1 MTRTDLN
8 LPNALSVLRLLLTPV
23 LLWLASHDQ
32 PDAFLAVLVFALATD
47 ALDGYLAR
55 RFNQTSALG
64 AKLDS
69 WGDLSIYATMVV
81 ALLWLWPDIFA
92 REKWFLGFAIV
103 SHLVP
108 TATSLVKFRELP
120 RYHTWAAKVAAV
132 LMAPGYFLLVLF
144 DISLLFRLVVVF
156 HIWVALEEVI
166 ITFTLRRTRTDV
178 PTLFH
183 ARELVRR
190 QRELLRQ
197 RSAGRRAR
205 RAHRR
210 NRGRDDDSAP
220 P

>member
-1 MTRTDLN
+1 MTRNDLN
-8 LPNALSVLRLLLTPV
+8 LPNALSGLRLLLAPV
-23 LLWLASHDQ
+23 LLWLAAHDQ
-32 PDAFLAVLVFALATD
+32 HHVFLAVLVFALATD
-47 ALDGYLAR
+47 AADGYLAR
-55 RFNQTSALG
+55 RLNQASALG

-69 WGDLSIYATMVV
+69 WGDLFIYGTMVV

-92 REKWFLGFAIV
+92 REKWFLGFAIL

-120 RYHTWAAKVAAV
+120 RYHTWAAKIAAV
-132 LMAPGYFLLVLF
+132 LMAPAYFLLVLF

-166 ITFTLRRTRTDV
+166 ITFTLKRTRPDV

-197 RSAGRRAR
+197 RRSDRRAR
-205 RAHRR
+205 RR
-210 NRGRDDDSAP
+210 NRRRGEDP
-220 P
+220 PPPP